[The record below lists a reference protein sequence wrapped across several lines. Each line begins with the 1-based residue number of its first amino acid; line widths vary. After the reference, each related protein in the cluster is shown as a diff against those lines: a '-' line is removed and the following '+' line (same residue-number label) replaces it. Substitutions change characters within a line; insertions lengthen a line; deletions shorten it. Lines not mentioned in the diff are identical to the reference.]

1 MRTVVLASLRHQLR
15 RYVAAGLAIAIAVAF
30 VVAVNAM
37 SAAAREGA
45 TAEVAAQY
53 RGADVVLTGDL
64 ADASALERRA
74 ADVPGVE
81 SVAVNRSS
89 YTEVGLG
96 GAPTTRPVG
105 SVAADPAL
113 RWQRLSVGAFPRGP
127 TDALVSADAA
137 RDAGLAVGD
146 RVTAQG
152 LGGTGRFTV
161 TGLVDDAT
169 GPLSASVY
177 LPEDVL
183 AATDGNAFA
192 TSLVLHTAAGDASS
206 VATALRSSLGDDGAV
221 VVQTADDFLA
231 DQRSQATQGVDV
243 FQNLVLAFAALAA
256 FVGVLVIANT
266 FTILLAQ
273 RARDFALL
281 RCVGSLRRQL
291 VRGVVAEAA
300 VLALVASLLGA
311 VAGYALAFAGVALLD
326 ATSPLTT
333 GTPSIGVGSVAVP
346 VLAAVLVTVAACVV
360 PARRV
365 ARQTPL
371 AALQPQVEPA
381 ARSRAG
387 VLRIVSALVVGG
399 TGVGA
404 LLLGAAAPSLLVAMA
419 GGMLSFVGVVLL
431 GPVLV
436 PALVRLVGP
445 LFRTAGVPGRI
456 AVQNAVRNPRRTA
469 STTLALLV
477 GVTLVTT
484 VVVGTASVK
493 SSVGSVL
500 DDAAPVDLALT
511 STTGALP
518 GGVAREVGGT
528 DGVGRS
534 AELAGAQVEVGGTS
548 VRLLGVGDDA
558 RQVAHGGSTLV
569 GLRPGTVVLPSQ
581 VASDAGVA
589 DGARVEVVGPDGRP
603 ESLTVR
609 IDDGVGA
616 VGWVTARDLRAVA
629 GDDVAPSAVWVRADD
644 DADAQATTAAIG
656 ALAARA
662 DLDVSGGLP
671 QRAGVLGV
679 LDTMLLVTVG
689 LLAVSVLI
697 ALVGVGNTMSLSV
710 LERLRE
716 TSLLRALGLER
727 RRLRRTIAL
736 ESLLMSVV
744 ATVLGVGLGVLYAW
758 CGVRA
763 VSAGVLGGVSVP
775 WLQLAG
781 IVVVAAVAGLVA
793 SVLPARRAARVS
805 PAAGLV
811 AD

>member
-1 MRTVVLASLRHQLR
+1 MRTVVLSSLRHQLR

-37 SAAAREGA
+37 SAAARDGA

-53 RGADVVLTGDL
+53 RGAGVVVTGDV
-64 ADASALERRA
+64 ADASAARA
-74 ADVPGVE
+74 TASGVPGVDAT
-81 SVAVNRSS
+81 AVNRTSW
-89 YTEVGLG
+89 TEVGLG
-96 GAPTTRPVG
+96 GVPSTRGVG
-105 SVAADPAL
+105 TVAADDGL
-113 RWQRLSVGAFPRGP
+113 RWQQLASGAFPRGP
-127 TDALVSADAA
+127 TDAVVSADAA
-137 RDAGLAVGD
+137 RDAGIAVGD

-152 LGGTGRFTV
+152 IGGGRFTV
-161 TGLVDDAT
+161 TGLVDDAS
-169 GPLSASVY
+169 GPLSATLY
-177 LPEDVL
+177 APEDVL
-183 AATDGNAFA
+183 AGSDRAYAD
-192 TSLVLHTAAGDASS
+192 SLVVRTADGDAGS
-206 VATALRSSLGDDGAV
+206 VATALRSELGGGAT
-221 VVQTADDFLA
+221 VQEADDFLA
-231 DQRSQATQGVDV
+231 DQRSRATQGVDV

-311 VAGYALAFAGVALLD
+311 VAGYALAFGGVALLD
-326 ATSPLTT
+326 AASPLST
-333 GTPSIGVGSVAVP
+333 GTPTIGLASVAVP
-346 VLAAVLVTVAACVV
+346 VLVAVLVTVAASVV

-365 ARQTPL
+365 ARRTPL

-381 ARSRAG
+381 TRSRAG
-387 VLRIVSALVVGG
+387 ALRIVTAVAVGG
-399 TGVGA
+399 AGAAA
-404 LLLGAAAPSLLVAMA
+404 LLLGAAGPSLPVAMA

-436 PALVRLVGP
+436 PGLVRLLGP
-445 LFRTAGVPGRI
+445 LVRAAGVPGRL

-469 STTLALLV
+469 STTVALLV

-493 SSVGSVL
+493 SSVGAVL

-511 STTGALP
+511 STSGALP
-518 GGVAREVGGT
+518 GGLTRQVDRT
-528 DGVGRS
+528 DGVGS
-534 AELAGAQVEVGGTS
+534 TATLPGAQVDVGDIST
-548 VRLLGVGDDA
+548 RLIGVGDDA
-558 RQVAHGGSTLV
+558 RAVAHGGSLLG
-569 GLRPGTVVLPSQ
+569 GLRSGTVVLPSQ
-581 VASDAGVA
+581 VASDAGVV
-589 DGARVEVVGPDGRP
+589 DGARVQVVGADGRRVP
-603 ESLTVR
+603 LTVAV
-609 IDDGVGA
+609 DDGVGA
-616 VGWVTARDLRAVA
+616 VGWVTARDLRTLA
-629 GDDVAPSAVWVRADD
+629 GADTAPSAIWLRAAG
-644 DADAQATTAAIG
+644 DADARATTSAVG
-656 ALAARA
+656 ALASGG

-671 QRAGVLGV
+671 QRAEVLGV
-679 LDTMLLVTVG
+679 LDTMLQVTVG

-727 RRLRRTIAL
+727 RRLRRTIGL

-763 VSAGVLGGVSVP
+763 VSAGVLGGVTLP
-775 WLQLAG
+775 WAQLLG
-781 IVVVAAVAGLVA
+781 IVAVAALAGLVA